1 MDNNENAQK
10 NISKDIKLNNN
21 KEISDA
27 KKVEMSA
34 DITEKTNQNISEKE
48 EKKNSTNKN
57 NENINNDNNEDN
69 KIKERNETINQFINE
84 MDNKNEEKKVGVK
97 VNKKEDEES
106 DDPFSKAENEYR
118 KKNAKNPNNIEEKK
132 EIVIKSNNKE
142 VSENLRYKNEKD
154 RNASKKKNKKSKEK
168 ELIQKLIYNH
178 FKRGLNLKKTKEE
191 YNFKPKIFKNPE
203 NLYFKAII
211 DTEINKLKMKSYDR
225 KTGIFDIKNFNKTK
239 NNYIN
244 KNKQYNNYFN
254 STKTSFNYNSS
265 NSRDYLKTLSYNN
278 YSKNVK
284 NENKNNINNL
294 NKKNLVINNENNN
307 FYSIKNIN
315 SDIFT
320 EDRNFF
326 YTSVSANNPQTKT
339 IETNIPEGNISEKKI
354 KINKNKKLI
363 INSANN
369 KISTEKMRSYLLEY
383 HKNKIKSR
391 ANSLLTSNNQKRSRT
406 NSKNSIQKLLNSIN
420 DPKNPYSINFSRNL
434 LKKHYNLDIGF
445 NKFELGVPLLNIKQ
459 TKNRYKSF
467 NFFNDK
473 IKPKDRMAKTSY
485 NHFPSRIQIFNTNK
499 NNSKKNNR
507 YKFSMTQSGFNFY
520 KKW

>member
-1 MDNNENAQK
+1 
-10 NISKDIKLNNN
+10 
-21 KEISDA
+21 
-27 KKVEMSA
+27 
-34 DITEKTNQNISEKE
+34 
-48 EKKNSTNKN
+48 
-57 NENINNDNNEDN
+57 
-69 KIKERNETINQFINE
+69 
-84 MDNKNEEKKVGVK
+84 
-97 VNKKEDEES
+97 
-106 DDPFSKAENEYR
+106 
-118 KKNAKNPNNIEEKK
+118 
-132 EIVIKSNNKE
+132 
-142 VSENLRYKNEKD
+142 
-154 RNASKKKNKKSKEK
+154 
-168 ELIQKLIYNH
+168 
-178 FKRGLNLKKTKEE
+178 
-191 YNFKPKIFKNPE
+191 
-203 NLYFKAII
+203 
-211 DTEINKLKMKSYDR
+211 MKSYDR

-244 KNKQYNNYFN
+244 KNKKYNNYFN

-315 SDIFT
+315 SDNFT

-406 NSKNSIQKLLNSIN
+406 NSKNSIKKLLNSIN